1 MIRALRVGGDP
12 AQHVARVVGGG
23 KNHVLK
29 RHDVHVMR
37 AAERR
42 QRAAGLEQL
51 ERAQMDF
58 LVAAQRI
65 GHGRA
70 VARERRRIE
79 NDEIESRNDALVR
92 FDGGVG
98 LEPVENVHGLERTF
112 FRQAVGGG
120 VAGGRGDGIRALVEQ
135 MDMRRAR
142 ARRVQAKPAEKTE
155 AVQNLRVPCEL
166 RHGLIIHLLV
176 EIHPGLVAAN
186 EVGVQILNQMKEAFT
201 LAQEHH
207 CTGTLMNR
215 LFHTTFHVGKRA
227 RAETEIG
234 EGAVSVSYAAAELA
248 SKIFGDLTKRTA
260 LLIGAGETGMLTA
273 KHLTSRN
280 LGTLLL
286 TNRTRSRA
294 EELVSQLGGR
304 VVDFDRMTTELPLV
318 DIVITSVEAP
328 THILSAGDIRQ
339 TMKQRGNKPLFIIDI
354 GVPRNVD
361 PAVNQIGNVFLH
373 DIDALNHI
381 IDQNLAHRKAEIPKI
396 EQIIRDELE
405 QFQVWHDGLQVTP
418 TIQQLREQFELIR
431 HEEVGKHLHHFPTDK
446 QEEIEILTKRIVN
459 KILHTPMVNLKTGDN
474 ESGNDETRA
483 KVSIVRSLFGLD
495 KKQRS

>member
-1 MIRALRVGGDP
+1 MNIFCLGISHHTA
-12 AQHVARVVGGG
+12 
-23 KNHVLK
+23 
-29 RHDVHVMR
+29 
-37 AAERR
+37 
-42 QRAAGLEQL
+42 
-51 ERAQMDF
+51 
-58 LVAAQRI
+58 
-65 GHGRA
+65 
-70 VARERRRIE
+70 
-79 NDEIESRNDALVR
+79 
-92 FDGGVG
+92 
-98 LEPVENVHGLERTF
+98 PV
-112 FRQAVGGG
+112 
-120 VAGGRGDGIRALVEQ
+120 GIREKLWFSAEEIPATLASLHEQYMQELVLISTCNRTELYYTPRTTGWNGTPLWKILTSYKTNTQ
-135 MDMRRAR
+135 EVGEAHFYSLS
-142 ARRVQAKPAEKTE
+142 AKD
-155 AVQNLRVPCEL
+155 AVQ
-166 RHGLIIHLLV
+166 HLFD
-176 EIHPGLVAAN
+176 VASGTDSM
-186 EVGVQILNQMKEAFT
+186 VLGDVQILNQMKEAFT

-294 EELVSQLGGR
+294 EDLVAQLGGR